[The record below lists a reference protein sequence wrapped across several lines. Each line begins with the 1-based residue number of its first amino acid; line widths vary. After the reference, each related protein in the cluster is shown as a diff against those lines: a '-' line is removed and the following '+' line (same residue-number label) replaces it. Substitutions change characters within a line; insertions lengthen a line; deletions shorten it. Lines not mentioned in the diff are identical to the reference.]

1 MIDGIPNR
9 PLYLYQ
15 QDIIDLDIL
24 GPFPSISRFKTK
36 HMASILVHGQT
47 TGTASVQKSW
57 KHTWIPSLGS
67 DVTWNG
73 ELSFF
78 GLVKHEVKTEN
89 VDKNGYFMDVYGRYI
104 MNYHD
109 KSWYFHISIL
119 NWIYILTKVPGV
131 EPVLIFFRSL
141 VRLFILA
148 RAVVEPSAKAH
159 W

>member
-1 MIDGIPNR
+1 MVYQTGPSIFTNR
-9 PLYLYQ
+9 TLLIWTYL
-15 QDIIDLDIL
+15 DHFH
-24 GPFPSISRFKTK
+24 PFPGSKRSTWLR
-36 HMASILVHGQT
+36 SLVHGQT

-131 EPVLIFFRSL
+131 EPALIFFRSL

>member
-1 MIDGIPNR
+1 MV
-9 PLYLYQ
+9 YQ
-15 QDIIDLDIL
+15 TGTSIFTKQDIIDLDIL

-67 DVTWNG
+67 DVTSGNG

-89 VDKNGYFMDVYGRYI
+89 VDKNGYLWIFMADISWTI
-104 MNYHD
+104 MIYHD
-109 KSWYFHISIL
+109 IF
-119 NWIYILTKVPGV
+119 IYLYIYL
-131 EPVLIFFRSL
+131 L
-141 VRLFILA
+141 
-148 RAVVEPSAKAH
+148 
-159 W
+159 